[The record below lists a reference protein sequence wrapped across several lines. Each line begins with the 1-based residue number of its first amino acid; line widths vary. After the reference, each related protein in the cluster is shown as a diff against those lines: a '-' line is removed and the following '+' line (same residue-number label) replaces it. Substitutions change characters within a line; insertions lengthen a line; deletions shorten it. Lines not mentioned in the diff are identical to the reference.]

1 MRKSYETNL
10 LFAICAEDAGYAYA
24 TSAVANPR
32 KAKMKRLNRLYRYLR
47 RVVSPLNLNPSQ
59 YVYTPRHA
67 GKNFRRKIIG
77 VFQRPSL
84 LKLPYRRVYEN
95 HPFVINALLAIHNR
109 RKHCWDLS
117 EFLNEYRALC
127 DNEGIGPRLVV
138 VEQKHQIEFQVYD
151 QDPLAAPRIVTY
163 TRS

>member
-10 LFAICAEDAGYAYA
+10 HFAICAEDAGYVYA

-32 KAKMKRLNRLYRYLR
+32 KVKMKRLNRLYRYLR
-47 RVVSPLNLNPSQ
+47 RVFSPLNLNPSQ
-59 YVYTPRHA
+59 FVYSPRHA
-67 GKNFRRKIIG
+67 GKNSRRKIIN
-77 VFQRPSL
+77 VFQHPPV
-84 LKLPYRRVYEN
+84 LKLPYRRVYER
-95 HPFVINALLAIHNR
+95 HPFVINALVAIRHR
-109 RKHCWDLS
+109 QKHQWDIQ
-117 EFLNEYRALC
+117 EFINEYRALC

-151 QDPLAAPRIVTY
+151 QGPSAAPRIVTY